1 MFIIPVQS
9 CPVPLPPP
17 YARVLSERL
26 QKLSTSRDQLIHLSS
41 LYDAQ
46 RSAFASSASSSKT
59 LNSHSYIPATPSSTP
74 APINP
79 SDAMDI
85 QSSSTL
91 ALMSD
96 LHLDDRKE
104 EEEEEPAE
112 PSPPGSARGRGEV
125 PPNLKFT
132 FNLIDPSSIV
142 LGGCSDVKA
151 DYLPPKFNK
160 AFMVCSDVLF
170 RYNITL
176 LYNLYSLINIYL
188 PCRNG

>member
-1 MFIIPVQS
+1 M
-9 CPVPLPPP
+9 PLPPP

-26 QKLSTSRDQLIHLSS
+26 QKLSTARDQLIHLSS

-74 APINP
+74 APIHP

-104 EEEEEPAE
+104 EEDEDGPAE
-112 PSPPGSARGRGEV
+112 PSPPGSARRGEV

-142 LGGCSDVKA
+142 LGGGSDVKA

-160 AFMVCSDVLF
+160 AFMVCSV
-170 RYNITL
+170 TL
-176 LYNLYSLINIYL
+176 
-188 PCRNG
+188 R

>member
-1 MFIIPVQS
+1 MYPVQS

-26 QKLSTSRDQLIHLSS
+26 QKLSTARDQLIHLSS

-59 LNSHSYIPATPSSTP
+59 LNSHSAYIPATPSSTP
-74 APINP
+74 APIHP

-104 EEEEEPAE
+104 EEEEGPAE
-112 PSPPGSARGRGEV
+112 PSPPASARGRGDV

-142 LGGCSDVKA
+142 LGGGSDVKT

-160 AFMVCSDVLF
+160 AFMVCSVKLHKYYTTDL
-170 RYNITL
+170 
-176 LYNLYSLINIYL
+176 
-188 PCRNG
+188 